1 MNPTLFST
9 ASTSPS
15 SMLRFAPVLPGLA
28 RSRALVAGLLLA
40 GAMATTIVAPPASA
54 QAESPQESAGEAL
67 TVNINTADAQ
77 ILSERLSGIGQSR
90 AEAIIRY
97 REMYGPF
104 ESVDELIDVS
114 GVGEG
119 TLARNRAAITLE

>member
-9 ASTSPS
+9 ASTSAT
-15 SMLRFAPVLPGLA
+15 SMPRFAPVLPGLA

-40 GAMATTIVAPPASA
+40 GAMATTVAPPASA
-54 QAESPQESAGEAL
+54 QAESPQEPAGQAL
-67 TVNINTADAQ
+67 TVNINTADAE

>member
-9 ASTSPS
+9 ASTSAA
-15 SMLRFAPVLPGLA
+15 SMPRFAPVLPGLA

-40 GAMATTIVAPPASA
+40 GAMATTMVAPPASA
-54 QAESPQESAGEAL
+54 QAETPQEPASQAL
-67 TVNINTADAQ
+67 TVNINTADAE
-77 ILSERLSGIGQSR
+77 ILSERLSGVGQSR

-104 ESVDELIDVS
+104 ESVDELMDVS